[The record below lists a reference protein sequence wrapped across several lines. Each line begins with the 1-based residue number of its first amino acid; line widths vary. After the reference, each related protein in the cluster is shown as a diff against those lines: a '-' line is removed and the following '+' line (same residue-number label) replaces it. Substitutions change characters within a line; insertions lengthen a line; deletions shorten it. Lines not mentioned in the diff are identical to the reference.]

1 MATEE
6 EELVRDFTRV
16 RETSAS
22 IVVEVMVVD
31 WPSPSEPRGTWAK
44 AASIP
49 ISSDRSEIERARKA
63 VLRNRRYFRRCKEC
77 GERQLKGYMWATDV
91 CMSCAESNFGIIF

>member
-31 WPSPSEPRGTWAK
+31 WPSPSEPRGTWAE
-44 AASIP
+44 AATIP
-49 ISSDRSEIERARKA
+49 ISSDRSEIERARTV
-63 VLRNRRYFRRCKEC
+63 VLRDQRYFRRCKEC
-77 GERQLKGYMWATDV
+77 GERQLKGHMWATDV
-91 CMSCAESNFGIIF
+91 CMSCAESEHGIIF